1 MENKTNKPK
10 HNYDDDEIRK
20 AAEADIK
27 EEIRRTR
34 ALENNKTAPDAEEDI
49 FLLEDWNAFEI
60 LP

>member
-1 MENKTNKPK
+1 MENKNNKPK
-10 HNYDDDEIRK
+10 HNYDKDEIRK

-34 ALENNKTAPDAEEDI
+34 ALENNKTASDAEEDI
-49 FLLEDWNAFEI
+49 FLLEEWNGLDY